1 MDGENVVLDVPFV
14 LTIDGWEI
22 QKADTQ
28 CVN

>member
-14 LTIDGWEI
+14 PIIDGWEI

-28 CVN
+28 YKN